1 MSLTPT
7 EESSMANYENIDY
20 SDLDARYA
28 STESYIRK
36 MSNGDI
42 RSLIVN
48 GPPGVGKTHSV
59 ETYLQK
65 YAGSN
70 HKIITGQMTAL
81 SLYGHLYRNREK
93 GKILVLDDIDS
104 VFKRLEGVN
113 ILKAAMDT
121 KPLRSI
127 SWSSSTHLL
136 GALGIPGTFDYSGGV
151 ILISNVGFDIKN
163 NSIGAH
169 LNALKDRSFSI
180 SISERS
186 NESLFK
192 QVCFMVLKRDL
203 LKQFNFSDAQRT
215 ELLSYMEENI
225 SKMHTVSLRVA
236 FKLAMLI
243 QVDAINWKSLANDG
257 LIKN

>member
-1 MSLTPT
+1 MIMTD
-7 EESSMANYENIDY
+7 YENIDY
-20 SDLDARYA
+20 SDLEARYA
-28 STESYIRK
+28 STESYIEK
-36 MSNGDI
+36 MSNGDFK
-42 RSLIVN
+42 SLIVN
-48 GPPGVGKTHSV
+48 GPPGVGKTHSI
-59 ETYLQK
+59 ETYLKK

-70 HKIITGQMTAL
+70 YKMITGQMTAL
-81 SLYGHLYRNREK
+81 SLYGHLYKNKEK

-104 VFKRLEGVN
+104 VFKKLEGVN

-121 KPLRSI
+121 KQVRSI

-151 ILISNVGFDIKN
+151 ILISNIGFDIKN

-180 SISERS
+180 SISDRS

-203 LKQFNFSDAQRT
+203 LIQFNFSKAQKT

-225 SKMHTVSLRVA
+225 SNMYTVSLRVA

-243 QVDAINWKSLANDG
+243 QVDPVNWKSLANDG
-257 LIKN
+257 LVKN